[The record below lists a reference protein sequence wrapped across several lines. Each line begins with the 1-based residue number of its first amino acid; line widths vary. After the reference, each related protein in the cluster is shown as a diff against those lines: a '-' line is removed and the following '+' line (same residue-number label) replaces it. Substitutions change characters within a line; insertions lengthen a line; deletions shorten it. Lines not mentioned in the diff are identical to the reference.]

1 MIDVSPSVTVSV
13 CGEGDARVTV
23 DSRPPNNVCVEV
35 QPGGVVSLAWDS
47 ITGKPNLDALAVEW
61 NAILHKPN
69 VALVGHHHL
78 SADIDDLH
86 RQPINVG
93 RFDGIVDN

>member
-23 DSRPPNNVCVEV
+23 DSRPPNKVCVEV
-35 QPGGVVSLAWDS
+35 QPGGVVSLAWDA
-47 ITGKPNLDALAVEW
+47 ITGKPEIIPLSVDWQAVT
-61 NAILHKPN
+61 NKPN

-86 RQPINVG
+86 RQPINGG